1 MNTVSQTFWS
11 RRVLVPLAQQLRQG
25 INVKELA
32 QSIAIGF
39 VLGIFPIMGAT
50 TLLCLIAGFLLR
62 LNQPAIQLVNYLVYP
77 LQISLILFFVRLGER
92 MFAAE
97 PLAFSLPVLLER
109 FQHDPWGFFR
119 QFGVAGFHGIMGWIV
134 VAPFVAWPVYRMMIP
149 LLSVLS
155 RKQLISPP

>member
-1 MNTVSQTFWS
+1 
-11 RRVLVPLAQQLRQG
+11 
-25 INVKELA
+25 
-32 QSIAIGF
+32 
-39 VLGIFPIMGAT
+39 
-50 TLLCLIAGFLLR
+50 
-62 LNQPAIQLVNYLVYP
+62 
-77 LQISLILFFVRLGER
+77 

-97 PLAFSLPVLLER
+97 PLAFSVPVLLER

>member
-97 PLAFSLPVLLER
+97 PLAFSVPVLLER

-134 VAPFVAWPVYRMMIP
+134 VAPFVACPVYRMMIP